1 MHALDEMILY
11 EAALFA
17 EARTIWELRKRSVPA
32 HHFNYE
38 NETGTAGIIEAPL
51 FHEVLGSSQSIQYDH
66 GATKDVKVY
75 NVAKEGPPFREA

>member
-32 HHFNYE
+32 HPVICERIKMDYR
-38 NETGTAGIIEAPL
+38 GTSHI
-51 FHEVLGSSQSIQYDH
+51 STMR
-66 GATKDVKVY
+66 TKRGRQ
-75 NVAKEGPPFREA
+75 E